1 MAAAPEL
8 LKVVNLIMKR
18 QTLQP
23 QDADAMNEKQY
34 RKMAEIDIDDK
45 VKKMKIFNT
54 QSMSYIL
61 KCSLLHF

>member
-18 QTLQP
+18 PTAET

-34 RKMAEIDIDDK
+34 RKMTEIDIDDK
-45 VKKMKIFNT
+45 VKMHDQFTFI
-54 QSMSYIL
+54 
-61 KCSLLHF
+61 

>member
-18 QTLQP
+18 PTVQT
-23 QDADAMNEKQY
+23 QDTDAINEKQY

-45 VKKMKIFNT
+45 V
-54 QSMSYIL
+54 SD
-61 KCSLLHF
+61 